1 MKINYLGN
9 DIKPTDAIK
18 AYVEKRVEKL
28 EKFFEKDIELD
39 VNFRVQ
45 GDTQGVSMTVI
56 SGKDRFRAITEDNE
70 LYEAID
76 RTVDV
81 LAGQITKAKGIKE
94 SKRREKAEDVNADL
108 DEDFDFDPEDEIIKF
123 ANFDAKPLD
132 PEDAKLLLKDSTDVF
147 LVFVNSR
154 TEKTN
159 VIFKLKDGKNF
170 GLIEPEF

>member
-1 MKINYLGN
+1 MKINYIGN

-28 EKFFEKDIELD
+28 EKYFDQEIEID

-45 GDTQGVSMTVI
+45 GDVQGVHMTVI
-56 SGKDRFRAITEDNE
+56 AGKNRYRAITEDTE
-70 LYEAID
+70 LYEAVD
-76 RTVDV
+76 KTVDV
-81 LAGQITKAKGIKE
+81 LVGQITKSKGIKE
-94 SKRREKAEDVNADL
+94 ARRREKVQEVQENFEEEFA
-108 DEDFDFDPEDEIIKF
+108 PENEIIKF
-123 ANFDAKPLD
+123 VNFDAKPLD
-132 PEDAKLLLKDSTDVF
+132 PEDAKMILKDSTDVF
-147 LVFVNSR
+147 LTFINAR

>member
-1 MKINYLGN
+1 MKINYIGN

-28 EKFFEKDIELD
+28 EKYFEQEIEID

-45 GDTQGVSMTVI
+45 GDVQGVHMTVI
-56 SGKDRFRAITEDNE
+56 AGKNRYRAITEDTE
-70 LYEAID
+70 LYEAVD
-76 RTVDV
+76 KTVDV
-81 LAGQITKAKGIKE
+81 LVGQITKSKGIKE
-94 SKRREKAEDVNADL
+94 ARRREKVQEVQENF
-108 DEDFDFDPEDEIIKF
+108 DEEEFAPENEIIKF
-123 ANFDAKPLD
+123 VNFDAKPLD
-132 PEDAKLLLKDSTDVF
+132 PEDAKMILKDSTDVF
-147 LVFVNSR
+147 LTFINAR